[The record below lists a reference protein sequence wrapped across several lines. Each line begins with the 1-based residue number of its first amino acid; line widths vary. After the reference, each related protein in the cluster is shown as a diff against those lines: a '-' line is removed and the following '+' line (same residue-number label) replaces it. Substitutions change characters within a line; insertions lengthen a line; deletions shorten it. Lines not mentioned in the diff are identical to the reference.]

1 MLKKV
6 AFRFFNWHHKWCISG
21 TKVWK
26 SVELFVQIM
35 GYGGRR
41 GTRLAEWGVGVIYRH
56 AETLH
61 MGYLSV

>member
-1 MLKKV
+1 MLATYV
-6 AFRFFNWHHKWCISG
+6 FGNF
-21 TKVWK
+21 
-26 SVELFVQIM
+26 VELFVRIM

-61 MGYLSV
+61 MG

>member
-1 MLKKV
+1 V
-6 AFRFFNWHHKWCISG
+6 N
-21 TKVWK
+21 KVWK
-26 SVELFVQIM
+26 SVELFVRIM

-61 MGYLSV
+61 MG